1 MAIAMGSNS
10 FLPGK
15 TFNLSGNVGTYR
27 GAYAGAINFGALVSD
42 SVALNAGVGSNFNKG
57 GSKLGA
63 RAGFTIGW

>member
-1 MAIAMGSNS
+1 MAIAMGGTS

-15 TFNLSGNVGTYR
+15 TYNLSGNVGTYR
-27 GAYAGAINFGALVSD
+27 EAYAGAINFGALISE

-57 GSKLGA
+57 GAKIGA